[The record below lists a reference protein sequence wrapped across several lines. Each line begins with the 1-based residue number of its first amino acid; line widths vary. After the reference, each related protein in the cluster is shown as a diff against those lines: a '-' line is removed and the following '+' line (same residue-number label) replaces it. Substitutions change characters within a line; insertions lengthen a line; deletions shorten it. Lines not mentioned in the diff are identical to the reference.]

1 MLVQAVSH
9 RDATVLAAILEND
22 CPSLVVKELK
32 KSVCNELK
40 TSCTKLCK
48 RSQGSV
54 LYGNDYD
61 SIKD

>member
-1 MLVQAVSH
+1 MLLQAVSH
-9 RDATVLAAILEND
+9 KDATVLAAILEND
-22 CPSLVVKELK
+22 CPSVVKELK
-32 KSVCNELK
+32 KSVCEELK

-54 LYGNDYD
+54 LYGNDCD